1 MAIATGVRVKE
12 DNKNVV
18 SITGI
23 PTFKGHSPKFGS
35 RFQKVKYDTD
45 MPKDWGLPKD
55 QQLRIGLQNS
65 STKSVYRSR
74 FMIFIHGIRD
84 IPLEFVENKK
94 KYSMKY
100 SFLNQSIKYR
110 INLKKA

>member
-1 MAIATGVRVKE
+1 MSLEKRLAVVTGVRVKE
-12 DNKNVV
+12 DNRNVV

-45 MPKDWGLPKD
+45 MPKNWGLPKD
-55 QQLRIGLQNS
+55 QQLKIGLQNS
-65 STKSVYRSR
+65 STKTVHRSR

-84 IPLEFVENKK
+84 IPFEFLENKK
-94 KYSMKY
+94 KYSIKY
-100 SFLNQSIKYR
+100 SFLN
-110 INLKKA
+110 